1 MDALH
6 TSALSPSTH
15 SAFSQSLRHLQ
26 TLLMSFHP
34 VIVIET
40 VEEERVQDL
49 LEKATGDLQ
58 MMAFDWSV
66 AQGLGRLQGKSSHW
80 NNEYAPPGGSRQA
93 VEKTADPLDVLRHIQ
108 ALSTRGVYW
117 LKDFT
122 THLEDAV
129 IARQFREVAHQFSY
143 NQSALILTGEQ
154 ILLPKETAHEA
165 VYFDLPLPGPT
176 ELKRAIDSAIASCRG
191 RVKIDL
197 TPQDSQQLV
206 KAVQGMTLK
215 QTKKVIAYAAI
226 SDGKLD
232 RSDIDEILARKIQVI
247 HETGLLDYFPPEQNT
262 AQLGGF
268 ANLRQ
273 WLNRARAGFSEQAK
287 SFNLTP
293 PKGILIVGIQGCGK
307 SLAAKTIARQWQMPL
322 LKLDT
327 GKLYD
332 KYVGGSEK
340 NFRQAVALAEK
351 LAPAILWV
359 DEIEKSMGQSGSDAD
374 GGLSR
379 RLFGSFLTW
388 LQEKSEEVFV
398 VATAND
404 ISAIPP
410 ELLRK
415 GRFDEIFFVDL
426 PDAQERETI
435 LQIHMTRHRQDPQR
449 FDMPRLVTAS
459 DGFSGA
465 EIEQAIVTALYHAL
479 HERCSV
485 NTALIEHTIKTTVPL
500 SVSRREDLQRL
511 RAIAQS
517 RFVSVK

>member
-1 MDALH
+1 
-6 TSALSPSTH
+6 
-15 SAFSQSLRHLQ
+15 
-26 TLLMSFHP
+26 MSFHP

-40 VEEERVQDL
+40 VEEERVEAL
-49 LEKATGDLQ
+49 LNKASEELHIMT
-58 MMAFDWSV
+58 FDWSA
-66 AQGLGRLQGKSSHW
+66 AQGLGRLQGASSHW
-80 NNEYAPPGGSRQA
+80 NNEYAPPGSSRQTIKEA
-93 VEKTADPLDVLRHIQ
+93 TEPLDVLRYIQ
-108 ALSTRGVYW
+108 QLSTRGIYW
-117 LKDFT
+117 LKDFSI
-122 THLEDAV
+122 HLEDSV
-129 IARQFREVAHQFSY
+129 VARQFREVAHQFSY

-154 ILLPKETAHEA
+154 VSLPKETAHEA

-191 RVKIDL
+191 RVTVDL
-197 TPQDSQQLV
+197 NKRDSQQLI

-232 RSDIDEILARKIQVI
+232 REDIDRILERKIQVI

-273 WLNRARAGFSEQAK
+273 WLNRARTGFSDQAK
-287 SFNLTP
+287 AFNLTP

-351 LAPAILWV
+351 LAPAVLWV
-359 DEIEKSMGQSGSDAD
+359 DEIEKSMGQSGSDTD

-404 ISAIPP
+404 LSAIPP

-426 PDAQERETI
+426 PDAQERATI
-435 LQIHMTRHRQDPQR
+435 LQIHMKRHRQEPQR
-449 FDMPRLVTAS
+449 FDLPRLVMAS

-479 HERCSV
+479 HERCPV
-485 NTALIEHTIKTTVPL
+485 DTNLIEHTIKTTVPL
-500 SVSRREDLQRL
+500 SVSRREDIQHL

-517 RFVSVK
+517 RFVRVK